1 MRMTQTNNPTS
12 QPASLSKRMIL
23 GAGIG
28 LLLIAFFLLT
38 ADEPDPAWGKFWM
51 IRPLIIT
58 PFAGAMGG
66 LCNHLLLR
74 YYFLI
79 GMNKTV
85 AWIVS
90 IIIFIIGLWMG
101 IVLGLDGTL
110 WD

>member
-51 IRPLIIT
+51 IRPLIIV
-58 PFAGAMGG
+58 PLAGAMGG
-66 LCNHLLLR
+66 LCN
-74 YYFLI
+74 YFILSFHDRAGI
-79 GMNKTV
+79 NRIV
-85 AWIVS
+85 A
-90 IIIFIIGLWMG
+90 IIISVIVFIIGLWMG
-101 IVLGLDGTL
+101 VVLGLD
-110 WD
+110 